1 MMSIAAFKIAN
12 KLLTGQGAVEQLA
25 NELPRLNI
33 ENPLIVTDAILIK
46 SGTVDHVLK
55 QLGERAYGIF
65 DGVEPE
71 PEIAIVEA
79 CAKVYRAGGHD
90 GLIGV
95 GGGSAID
102 IAKAV
107 AGYVGHDG
115 ALEELFGVDQV
126 KRKGPPLIA
135 IPTTAGTGSEVT
147 NVSILSDKQ
156 AQLKKA
162 SSATTCCPMSPSSA
176 R

>member
-1 MMSIAAFKIAN
+1 MSIAAFKIAN

-25 NELPRLNI
+25 SELPRLKI
-33 ENPLIVTDAILIK
+33 SNPLIVTDTILIK
-46 SGTVDHVLK
+46 SGTVEHVLG
-55 QLGERAYGIF
+55 QLGEMAYGIF

-79 CAKVYRAGGHD
+79 CAKAYREGGHD

-126 KRKGPPLIA
+126 KRKGPPLAA
-135 IPTTAGTGSEVT
+135 IKNDPQKQPSGTG
-147 NVSILSDKQ
+147 NLGKGG
-156 AQLKKA
+156 KKGP
-162 SSATTCCPMSPSSA
+162 TDL
-176 R
+176 

>member
-1 MMSIAAFKIAN
+1 MSISAFKIAN
-12 KLLTGQGAVEQLA
+12 KLITGREAVEQLA
-25 NELPRLNI
+25 VELPRLNI
-33 ENPLIVTDAILIK
+33 TNPLIVTDSILLK
-46 SGTVDHVLK
+46 SGTVDHVIK

-65 DGVEPE
+65 EGVEPE

-79 CAKVYRAGGHD
+79 CANAYRTGGHD

-115 ALEELFGVDQV
+115 ALEELFGVDQI

-135 IPTTAGTGSEVT
+135 IPTTAGTGS
-147 NVSILSDKQ
+147 
-156 AQLKKA
+156 
-162 SSATTCCPMSPSSA
+162 
-176 R
+176 